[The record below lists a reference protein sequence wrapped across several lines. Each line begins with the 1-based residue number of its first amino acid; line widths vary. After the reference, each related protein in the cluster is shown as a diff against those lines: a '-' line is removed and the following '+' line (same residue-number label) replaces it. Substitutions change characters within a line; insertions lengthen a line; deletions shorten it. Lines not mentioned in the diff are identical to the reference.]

1 MSDHPP
7 EDLIQEVDPEEFE
20 QAFQEETEELL
31 AGRLRL
37 GLGVGIL
44 LYLAFSVLDWF
55 ARRDYWSTYL
65 AIRIG
70 VTSLVGALL
79 WWQRTPTGRRHLF
92 ATSFAQILVGWLGI
106 AAMTWVDG
114 GFDNDYY
121 YGNLLVLFLLGL
133 FVPWSVKMVAGLCSV
148 ALLTYMVPNFFLHGS
163 DQALTKFF
171 FLTGAAILT
180 CWAAM
185 ASVASRRKDLSQRFQ
200 LSSANDELKQLDEMK
215 TNFFSNV
222 SHELRTPLMLI
233 LGPLDSLIRGEYD
246 GEQDNLLRA
255 MNTNAHRL
263 LRQVNQI
270 LNFAKSDRGDETVN
284 WIPGNVAS
292 VIQDQIEAARPY
304 AKKRDME
311 LRMIGIDELPDNHFD
326 PEHLET
332 VFVNLLSNAMKF
344 TPDGGTITIRGS
356 ADEEMITWTVEDTG
370 CGIPAKDIN
379 KVFERFHQVDGGS
392 KGKTRG
398 TGLGL
403 SLSQQLI
410 QLHGGDIKATSVE
423 GEGTTFTVT
432 LPIALPEGAEAGV
445 AEAPAPAAEESAS
458 GTSQEAKP
466 ARRTSSSTQFADL
479 AETELKAVDEIES
492 PEDAPLLLVVED
504 NPEMRAYVSNSLR
517 KHYRVVTAE
526 DGQYGVEA
534 ARKHRP
540 DMIVSDVMMPRLDG
554 FGMVEELRKDKTF
567 ENTPILML
575 TARTGSESVVKGLS
589 LGAVDYV
596 NKPFKLIE
604 LEARIAA
611 QLRASMAEKALDE
624 RESRLVAIGQMTGT
638 IAHDLRGPLTAVLGR
653 IDLVRMI
660 TEAGGTLDSIEDDLA
675 SVERTVNRVA
685 GMAQELMEF
694 VRGGNVSIELQPGNA
709 ADFLGLIDQEMR
721 GPLKECDVELVF
733 EVDDRALLDVQLDSH
748 RLQRVVENLV
758 NNSRD
763 AVNGMDDN
771 DCKQIWLQGRRDGD
785 QVLIRVADNGPGIP
799 AELADKLFQP
809 FATAGKANGTG
820 LGLSIVR
827 NLVTAHSG
835 TIECDRSPAEGGA
848 AFEMRL
854 PALDSAQQADT
865 AADEHAP
872 ELPQEGAPEA
882 AEGKETSGDE
892 PEGSPPLEADSAS

>member
-1 MSDHPP
+1 MSDRTA
-7 EDLIQEVDPEEFE
+7 EDLIKVSPEEFE
-20 QAFQEETEELL
+20 QVFQEETEELL
-31 AGRLRL
+31 ASRLRL

-44 LYLAFSVLDWF
+44 LYLSFSVLDWF
-55 ARRDYWSTYL
+55 AAPDFWFPYFLIRL
-65 AIRIG
+65 A
-70 VTSLVGALL
+70 VTASVGALL
-79 WWQRTPTGRRHLF
+79 VWQRFPSGRRSIM
-92 ATSFAQILVGWLGI
+92 ATSYAQILAGWTGI
-106 AAMTWVDG
+106 SAMTWMDA
-114 GFDNDYY
+114 GFSNPYY

-133 FVPWSVKMVAGLCSV
+133 FIPWPLRMAASLCTVAMV
-148 ALLTYMVPNFFLHGS
+148 TYLVPNFLIHGWTK
-163 DQALTKFF
+163 DALLPIF
-171 FLTGAAILT
+171 FLMGTVILT
-180 CWAAM
+180 CWATF
-185 ASVASRRKDLSQRFQ
+185 ASVASRRKDLSQRMQ
-200 LSSANDELKQLDEMK
+200 LSSANDELKELDEMK

-284 WIPGNVAS
+284 WIPGNVAT

-304 AKKRDME
+304 AKKREME
-311 LRMIGIDELPDNHFD
+311 LRMIGVDELPDSHFD

-356 ADEEMITWTVEDTG
+356 SDGEMLTWTVEDTG
-370 CGIPAKDIN
+370 CGIPAKDIK

-410 QLHGGDIKATSVE
+410 QLHGGDIVASSVE

-432 LPIALPEGAEAGV
+432 LPIALPEDAQAGV
-445 AEAPAPAAEESAS
+445 AEAPAPDADVRAS
-458 GTSQEAKP
+458 GTSEEAKP

-479 AETELKAVDEIES
+479 AETELKTVDEIES

-575 TARTGSESVVKGLS
+575 TARTGSEAVVKGLS

-611 QLRASMAEKALDE
+611 QLRASMAEKELDE

-675 SVERTVNRVA
+675 SVERTVNRVS

-694 VRGGNVSIELQPGNA
+694 VRGGNVSIQLQPGNA
-709 ADFLGLIDQEMR
+709 ADFLGTIDKEMR
-721 GPLKECDVELVF
+721 GPLKDCDVELVY
-733 EVDDRALLDVQLDSH
+733 EVDDRALMDVDLDAN
-748 RLQRVVENLV
+748 RLQRVVENLI

-771 DCKQIWLQGRRDGD
+771 DAKTIWLQGRRDGD

-799 AELADKLFQP
+799 EELADKLFQP
-809 FATAGKANGTG
+809 FATSGKANGTG

-835 TIECDRSPAEGGA
+835 TIDCDRNPEEGGA

-854 PALDSAQQADT
+854 PVAGVQEPSGE
-865 AADEHAP
+865 ADEALP
-872 ELPQEGAPEA
+872 EQVLAELKAQREADEA
-882 AEGKETSGDE
+882 AETVETD
-892 PEGSPPLEADSAS
+892 SPAVEE